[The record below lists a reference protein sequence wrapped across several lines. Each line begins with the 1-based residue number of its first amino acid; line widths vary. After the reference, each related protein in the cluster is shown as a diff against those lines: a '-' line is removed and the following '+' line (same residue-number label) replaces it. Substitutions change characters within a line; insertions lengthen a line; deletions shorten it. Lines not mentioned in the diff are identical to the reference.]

1 MSFFTCLRN
10 ARHKGRGE
18 GRDVKCI
25 SLLNVLPCFPKKEE
39 FPRLSSFPRE
49 PKDRVSI
56 IGGSPRAWNR
66 GDLLVFH
73 DSKQNI
79 AEKHNFPLRGVSWW
93 PISVPR
99 SIRISSGNEFPHPR
113 LFPSSSPAMESE
125 TVWSFR
131 FLRSSRVLLYKS
143 TASPSYYEWS
153 RRKERKKERKVH
165 FSNTPTRVERGDN
178 QPRRNPL
185 NQGPSSTVLVTS
197 FKQEG
202 NKVCRELMRN
212 IV

>member
-143 TASPSYYEWS
+143 TASPSLSFDDLEGK
-153 RRKERKKERKVH
+153 KERKKENYTFLIRQQ
-165 FSNTPTRVERGDN
+165 ERGDN

-185 NQGPSSTVLVTS
+185 NQGTVVYRS
-197 FKQEG
+197 
-202 NKVCRELMRN
+202 RY